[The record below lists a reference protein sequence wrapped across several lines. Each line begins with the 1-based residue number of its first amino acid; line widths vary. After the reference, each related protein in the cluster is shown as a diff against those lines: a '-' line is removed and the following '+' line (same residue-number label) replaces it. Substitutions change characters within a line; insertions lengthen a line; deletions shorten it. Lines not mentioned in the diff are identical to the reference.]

1 MSTNLTTLKSFLG
14 KYYSELLYS
23 SGLDK
28 YKQTG
33 LDEIFEQRFQ
43 IQQNKVQ
50 MIVDPG
56 ISGLVVV
63 ITGNEVHISKEL
75 YDHPNVV
82 VTNSLESNQASNPR
96 SLYNAETVPTMAYLM
111 CQNHTTFQIVGE
123 IEEPIYVKYR
133 SDFECFYSSV
143 LVFNVSNEVEVEIVE
158 EIESF
163 SALNAVT
170 NYILHPSS
178 RLNLTTFYQNTMS
191 SFSMCYRNVFGQD
204 NSKFNHMLLGK
215 GSYKAIDETKI
226 RALAG
231 SSAEMLGIVNSEG
244 KNFHSI
250 LYVEPGS
257 PDYSIN
263 VNYRDIVSGNA
274 AITFFPVILGTA
286 QPETATIDVSHITLE
301 DIPAAQVDREVKNYV
316 SDIIERATL
325 ERIVGVQ
332 RFYSNKKKFLHFP

>member
-1 MSTNLTTLKSFLG
+1 MPTNLITLKSFLG

-23 SGLDK
+23 SALDK

-33 LDEIFEQRFQ
+33 VDEIFEQRFLV
-43 IQQNKVQ
+43 QQNKVQ

-56 ISGLVVV
+56 LSGLVVSV
-63 ITGNEVHISKEL
+63 SGNEVHISKDF

-82 VTNSLESNQASNPR
+82 VTNSLEGSHSSNPR
-96 SLYNAETVPTMAYLM
+96 SLYNPETIPTLAYLM

-123 IEEPIYVKYR
+123 IEEPIYVRYKT
-133 SDFECFYSSV
+133 DFEVFYSSV
-143 LVFNVSNEVEVEIVE
+143 VVFNISNDVDVEIVE

-163 SALNAVT
+163 SALNSVI
-170 NYILHPSS
+170 NYVLNPSAK
-178 RLNLTTFYQNTMS
+178 LKLTTFYQNS
-191 SFSMCYRNVFGQD
+191 SSGFSMCYRNVIAQE
-204 NSKFNHMLLGK
+204 NSTFNHMLLGN
-215 GSYKAIDETKI
+215 GSYKTIDETKI
-226 RALAG
+226 KALAG
-231 SSAEMLGIVNSEG
+231 SSAEMLGVVNSGG

-274 AITFFPVILGTA
+274 NVTFFPVILGTA
-286 QPETATIDVSHITLE
+286 QPESATIDVSHINLD
-301 DIPAAQVDREVKNYV
+301 DIPPEELEREIKSYV